1 MSLRTC
7 GRNLYD
13 PPVPDGV
20 HFPDA
25 AAFEAWLEQHGEDTD
40 EVWVRFAKKGS
51 GAATVTYDEA
61 LEAALCFGWI
71 DGKALGLDERFYL
84 QRFTPRRKR
93 SIWSKRNT
101 EKAEALIA
109 AGRMRPA
116 GLRQVEAAR
125 ADGRWEAA
133 YEGSAAAAVPED
145 FRRELDA
152 NAAAAE
158 FFATLKGQNR
168 YAILYRIQTAKR
180 PETRAKRIREFVA
193 MLAERRTLY
202 P

>member
-1 MSLRTC
+1 M
-7 GRNLYD
+7 
-13 PPVPDGV
+13 PDGV
-20 HFPDA
+20 AFPDA
-25 AAFEAWLEQHGEDTD
+25 AAFEAWLEQHGEDAD
-40 EVWVRFAKKGS
+40 EVWVTFAKKGS

-125 ADGRWEAA
+125 ADGRWQAA
-133 YEGSAAAAVPED
+133 YEGSAAATVPED
-145 FRRELDA
+145 FRRELEA

-158 FFATLKGQNR
+158 FFTTLKGQNR